1 MSAEPDWKKT
11 KLSLERP
18 HKDDSGARIP
28 VLLDIT
34 PEGEQIVEPYGIENP
49 TTLLGE
55 NLRRIFVER
64 GVDFFERQD
73 QLPIGDELVPPPRES
88 SPVSEDG
95 EHTTDNTRL
104 TMSPEQLLKMR
115 MVITPQ
121 LFIALG
127 EMTQARD
134 LLSFLLSSTI
144 PNQSSPV
151 PSLSSTSL
159 TASMVSKP
167 QAISSV
173 DAFNAQLTIG
183 GKDEALRKAADVFK
197 QAASKLERTCLH
209 NEKYWVDALKIR
221 KANWSLV
228 PAPLPVWAPSGKGAD
243 RTSKDFLISFG
254 LEESPKHFR
263 RKAVAHLSTHE
274 TEMNTLIFSHRQSA
288 RLRISLAIMD
298 STGVTHSA
306 HNTVE
311 VPEKLSLETSLTGA
325 QREVVDEEMFSVLIR
340 EASSLPTSSARVAER
355 IIIIDVDHDTELRFE
370 MVDVNA
376 NLRDTSCG
384 PQTLSATCD
393 LIHAMLQ
400 TLLLAMHAGDKSK
413 RVSAPGSERPSAVV
427 NPQSSSELLQPVIDL
442 LQYQQFCVRI
452 KTELDKMVSALTRAG
467 VPCTLRFHPVGEIGQ
482 SLQRRLTGEDVLKK
496 VGGEALLRID
506 ERQTLRLTFLSP
518 SSLIAH
524 LPQATLPIT
533 SVPQLSQ
540 LLSDEVEKCLLTKLC
555 ECGSQYSERFGG
567 TWFVDMVSGKTIGRW
582 EGCIVNFSV
591 SFADNF
597 AICSSAHRIGR
608 GNENQ
613 MSHVDTYSPH
623 QPTPLMS
630 WQLGILEKIVAV
642 S

>member
-1 MSAEPDWKKT
+1 MSGEAPEWKKT
-11 KLSLERP
+11 TLSLERP
-18 HKDDSGARIP
+18 YKDDSGARIP

-34 PEGEQIVEPYGIENP
+34 PEGEQIVEPIENP
-49 TTLLGE
+49 TTLLGD
-55 NLRRIFVER
+55 NLRRIFLER

-73 QLPIGDELVPPPRES
+73 QLPIGDGLVPPPRES

-95 EHTTDNTRL
+95 EHTADNTRL
-104 TMSPEQLLKMR
+104 TMSPDQLFKMR
-115 MVITPQ
+115 MEITPQ

-134 LLSFLLSSTI
+134 LLCFLLSSTT
-144 PNQSSPV
+144 PNRPSPV
-151 PSLSSTSL
+151 PSLPPTSL
-159 TASMVSKP
+159 TASIVSKP
-167 QAISSV
+167 PAISSV

-197 QAASKLERTCLH
+197 QAASRLERSRLH
-209 NEKYWVDALKIR
+209 RETYWVDALKTR

-274 TEMNTLIFSHRQSA
+274 TETSMLMFPHRQSA
-288 RLRISLAIMD
+288 RLRISLAITD
-298 STGVTHSA
+298 STGITHTA
-306 HNTVE
+306 HNSDE
-311 VPEKLSLETSLTGA
+311 FPENPSLETSLTGA
-325 QREVVDEEMFSVLIR
+325 QREIVDEEIFAVLIR

-355 IIIIDVDHDTELRFE
+355 IIIIDVDHGTELRFE
-370 MVDVNA
+370 MVDINA
-376 NLRDTSCG
+376 NLRETSCG
-384 PQTLSATCD
+384 PKTLSATCD
-393 LIHAMLQ
+393 LIHATLQ
-400 TLLLAMHAGDKSK
+400 ALLLSMHADDKSK
-413 RVSAPGSERPSAVV
+413 RVSAPGLERPPTVADT
-427 NPQSSSELLQPVIDL
+427 QQSSELLQPVIDL

-452 KTELDKMVSALTRAG
+452 KAELDKMVSALAHAG
-467 VPCTLRFHPVGEIGQ
+467 VPCTLRFHPVGETGQ
-482 SLQRRLTGEDVLKK
+482 SLQRRLTGENVKR

-506 ERQTLRLTFLSP
+506 ESQTLRLTFLSP

-533 SVPQLSQ
+533 SIPQLSQ

-555 ECGSQYSERFGG
+555 ESGSQYSERFGG

-591 SFADNF
+591 SFADDF
-597 AICSSAHRIGR
+597 AICSSAYRIGR

-613 MSHVDTYSPH
+613 MHVDTYSPH
-623 QPTPLMS
+623 QATSLIS
-630 WQLGILEKIVAV
+630 WQLGILEKILAV

>member
-1 MSAEPDWKKT
+1 MSGEPEWKKT

-18 HKDDSGARIP
+18 YKDDSGARIP

-34 PEGEQIVEPYGIENP
+34 PEGEQIVEPIEKP
-49 TTLLGE
+49 TTVIGE

-64 GVDFFERQD
+64 GIDFFERQD
-73 QLPIGDELVPPPRES
+73 QLPIGDALVAPPRES

-95 EHTTDNTRL
+95 EHITDNTRL
-104 TMSPEQLLKMR
+104 TMSPDQLFKMR
-115 MVITPQ
+115 MEIAPH

-134 LLSFLLSSTI
+134 LLCFLLLSPT

-151 PSLSSTSL
+151 PSLPSASL

-167 QAISSV
+167 AAISSV

-197 QAASKLERTCLH
+197 QAASRLERSRLH
-209 NEKYWVDALKIR
+209 SEKYWVDALKIR

-228 PAPLPVWAPSGKGAD
+228 PAPLPVWALSGKGAD
-243 RTSKDFLISFG
+243 RTSKDFLVSFG

-274 TEMNTLIFSHRQSA
+274 TETNTLMFPHRQLA
-288 RLRISLAIMD
+288 RLRISLAIED
-298 STGVTHSA
+298 STGVTHTA
-306 HNTVE
+306 HNSVE
-311 VPEKLSLETSLTGA
+311 LLEHPSLETSLTDA
-325 QREVVDEEMFSVLIR
+325 QWEIVDEEIFTVLIR

-355 IIIIDVDHDTELRFE
+355 IIIIDVDHGTELRFE
-370 MVDVNA
+370 MVDINES
-376 NLRDTSCG
+376 LGETSCG
-384 PQTLSATCD
+384 PKSLSATCD
-393 LIHAMLQ
+393 FIHATLQ
-400 TLLLAMHAGDKSK
+400 ALLLTMHAGDKSK
-413 RVSAPGSERPSAVV
+413 RVSAPGSERPSTGV
-427 NPQSSSELLQPVIDL
+427 NIQPSSELLQPVIDL
-442 LQYQQFCVRI
+442 LQYQQFCVKI
-452 KTELDKMVSALTRAG
+452 KAELDKMASALAHAG
-467 VPCTLRFHPVGEIGQ
+467 VPCTLRFHPVGETGQ
-482 SLQRRLTGEDVLKK
+482 SLQRRLTGENVSKR

-555 ECGSQYSERFGG
+555 ESGSQYSEHFGG
-567 TWFVDMVSGKTIGRW
+567 TWFVDMVSSKTIGRW

-597 AICSSAHRIGR
+597 AVCSSAYRIGR
-608 GNENQ
+608 GSESQ
-613 MSHVDTYSPH
+613 MSHVDVYSPH
-623 QPTPLMS
+623 QPISLIS
-630 WQLGILEKIVAV
+630 WQLGILEKILAV